1 MAVTISFNI
10 NRFNRFLSVYEQSQ
24 TQFAGK
30 VALTK
35 FGKRIK
41 GSQGLAQ
48 RYKRIFKNPVPFT
61 LNSTFTVQR
70 GLELDVG
77 IKDERGL
84 GKRGKGN
91 PAAKYLFPPI
101 GVGSGKAYDTLFTQ
115 YLRDRNLIN
124 RSDYPVPAVSH
135 PLVRT
140 NKYGNV
146 TPTTYGNTKKALG
159 KTRKA
164 KGRAGFT
171 GGNSKI
177 MDARVIA
184 FKEDKKLG
192 DGKRLPKGIYRETRK
207 IGSSKLGLSAL
218 FYFNDIPSQ
227 SKGGANKDS
236 SMTGRLFPEIVGN
249 FADAQLIKIWLR
261 EIKQLA
267 K

>member
-1 MAVTISFNI
+1 MAVTILFDI

-35 FGKRIK
+35 FGQRVK

-48 RYKRIFKNPVPFT
+48 RYKRIFKDPVPFT

-124 RSDYPVPAVSH
+124 KADYPFAATSH

-146 TPTTYGNTKKALG
+146 TPTTYGNTKRALG

-164 KGRAGFT
+164 KGRTGFA
-171 GGNSKI
+171 GGNAKI
-177 MDARVIA
+177 GDQRVFVI
-184 FKEDKKLG
+184 KKDGDGNNKKL
-192 DGKRLPKGIYRETRK
+192 KAGIYREQVGRGK
-207 IGSSKLGLSAL
+207 NKFEVKAL
-218 FYFNDIPSQ
+218 FYYGKIPSQ
-227 SKGGANKDS
+227 KKGGSEGNKV
-236 SMTGRLFPEIVGN
+236 FPEIVKD

>member
-1 MAVTISFNI
+1 MAIVFKFDLKNFERKL
-10 NRFNRFLSVYEQSQ
+10 NLYEQSQ
-24 TQFAGK
+24 VNFAGK

-35 FGKRIK
+35 LGKRLK

-48 RYKRIFKNPVPFT
+48 RYKRIFQEPVPFT

-77 IKDERGL
+77 IKDERSIT
-84 GKRGKGN
+84 KGN
-91 PAAKYLFPPI
+91 PAGKYLFPPI
-101 GVGSGKAYDTLFTQ
+101 GVGSGRAYDTLFTQ
-115 YLRDRNLIN
+115 YLRDRSLIN
-124 RSDYPVPAVSH
+124 KSDYPVPAVSH
-135 PLVRT
+135 PLVKV
-140 NKYGNV
+140 NKYRNV
-146 TPTTYGNTKKALG
+146 TPTTYGNTKRALG

-164 KGRAGFT
+164 KGRIGFA

-177 MDARVIA
+177 QDARVIA

-207 IGSSKLGLSAL
+207 VGSSDLGLSAL

-227 SKGGANKDS
+227 SKGGAGKS
-236 SMTGRLFPEIVGN
+236 SMKGRLFPEIVKD
-249 FADAQLIKIWLR
+249 FADSQLIKIWLR